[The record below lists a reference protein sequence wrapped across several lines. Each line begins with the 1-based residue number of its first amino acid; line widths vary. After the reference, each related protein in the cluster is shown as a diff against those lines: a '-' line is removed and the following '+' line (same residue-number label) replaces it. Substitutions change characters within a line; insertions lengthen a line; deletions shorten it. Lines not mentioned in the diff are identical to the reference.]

1 MSDNRLE
8 NDCGL
13 IIDPALLVDIRA
25 QCEGRRR
32 ELEAAGTLPPS
43 PIAPGSPQGLS
54 SSTKAS
60 PPIAEAERF
69 AAAVS
74 EMSTEVRRFFQ
85 YDEPIVSPRQL
96 ETAQDRAERQMREGF
111 GGWCV

>member
-1 MSDNRLE
+1 MSDSRLE
-8 NDCGL
+8 NESGL
-13 IIDPALLVDIRA
+13 IIDPALLVDIRV
-25 QCEGRRR
+25 QCGQRRH
-32 ELEAAGTLPPS
+32 ELEAAGTLPPIT
-43 PIAPGSPQGLS
+43 IAPRSPQGAS

-74 EMSTEVRRFFQ
+74 EMPANVRRFFQ
-85 YDEPIVSPRQL
+85 YEEPIVSLQQL

-111 GGWCV
+111 GGWCG

>member
-1 MSDNRLE
+1 MSDSKLE
-8 NDCGL
+8 NESGL

-32 ELEAAGTLPPS
+32 ELEAAGTLPPN
-43 PIAPGSPQGLS
+43 PIAPGSPQGAS
-54 SSTKAS
+54 SSTKVS

-74 EMSTEVRRFFQ
+74 EMPANVRRFFQ
-85 YDEPIVSPRQL
+85 YEEPIVSPQQL
-96 ETAQDRAERQMREGF
+96 ETAQDRAQRQMREGF